1 LKHPLLEIN
10 INIILYYKL
19 MESEKMRN
27 YENIN
32 LISENREPQRS
43 YYIPYD
49 SLEKALEGDKEKSN
63 YYKLLNGQWD
73 FAYFERDIDVPEV
86 ITKWDKIPVPSNWQM
101 HGYDIPYYTNVNF
114 PHPVDAPYVPDDNPC
129 GVYAVEFNLES
140 EWTDRETYIV
150 FEGVNSCHYVYINDE
165 YVGYSQGSHLQSEFN
180 IAKYL
185 KAGTN
190 KLTVKVLKWCSGSY
204 LEGQDFFRLSG
215 IFRDVYLLSRDKNS
229 ARDIEICVDDKRITV
244 SEEDY
249 EIYEGKNKLEYIDEP
264 ILWNAEK
271 PHLYTVVV
279 KSANEYIP
287 FKVGIR
293 EVSVS
298 EKGELLI
305 NGVSVKLKGVNRH
318 DTHPTLGHYT
328 PYEDMKS
335 ELLKMKELNINCI
348 RTSHYP
354 PTPEFLNLCDE
365 LGFYVVDETDVELHG
380 FSSRNC
386 GYGYDI
392 ENPEWIC
399 NQEKWEKVFVERAQ
413 RMVERDKNHPSII
426 MWSMGN
432 ESSYGCNH
440 DAMIAWTK
448 NRDKS
453 RLVHFEGAGLVKDKS
468 DVDVISRMYTSEV
481 GIEEFAKSEDKRPFF
496 LCEYSHAMGNGPG
509 DVWDYWQVMYKYP
522 KLIGGCIWEWADH
535 TVLVDGVYKY
545 GGDFGETTHDGNF
558 CCDGMVFA
566 DRSFKAGS
574 LEVKAVYQYM
584 HTTISSNKLAVTNL
598 YDFTNLKEYKLQW
611 KVNCDGEVIK
621 AGELICDI
629 KPHESKEYS
638 LELGL
643 PESCKLGCYLDL
655 SLVSETGYE
664 VAMEQH
670 KLEVAI
676 EPETT
681 DLGSSASFEEEK
693 ETIKIIGENFTY
705 SFNKHYG
712 HFESMIVDGEERL
725 GAPTKLTVWRAP
737 TDNDRKIKYQW
748 GLFEDNRSGENFNRL
763 FTKIYSCELKDNS
776 IIVDGNLA
784 GISRAPFFRFNIV
797 YTVSAQG
804 EIVVKLQGKV
814 KEKCVFLP
822 RLGFEFSIPKKNEKF
837 KYYGMGPVENY
848 ADMHHHA
855 KVGMY
860 ESSAKEEYVP
870 YIVPQEHG
878 NHTKTKLLQIGG
890 FKFTTKGEFEFNVS
904 NYTSEMLTNA
914 KHTDE
919 LVEDKNTIVRIDYKG
934 SGIGSNSC
942 GPELLEQYR
951 LKEKDISFE
960 FSIGLI
966 K

>member
-1 LKHPLLEIN
+1 
-10 INIILYYKL
+10 
-19 MESEKMRN
+19 MESEKMRS
-27 YENIN
+27 YENLN

-49 SLEKALEGDKEKSN
+49 SLEKALEGDKEKSS

-73 FAYFERDIDVPEV
+73 FAYFERDIDVPGV

-101 HGYDIPYYTNVNF
+101 HGYDKPYYTNVNY

-129 GVYAVEFNLES
+129 GVYALEFNLER
-140 EWTDRETYIV
+140 EWEDRETYIV

-204 LEGQDFFRLSG
+204 LEDQDFFRLSG
-215 IFRDVYLLSRDKNS
+215 IFRDVYLLSRDKDS
-229 ARDIEICVDDKRITV
+229 ARDIEVCVDNKRITV

-249 EIYEGKNKLEYIDEP
+249 EIYDGKNKLEDLDEP

-271 PHLYTVVV
+271 PHMYTVVV
-279 KSANEYIP
+279 KSENEYIP

-293 EVSVS
+293 EISVS

-328 PYEDMKS
+328 PYEHMKS

-365 LGFYVVDETDVELHG
+365 LGFYVVDETDIELHG
-380 FSSRNC
+380 FSSRDT
-386 GYGYDI
+386 GYGYDM
-392 ENPEWIC
+392 ESPDWIC
-399 NQEKWEKVFVERAQ
+399 KHKEWENSFVERAE
-413 RMVERDKNHPSII
+413 RMVERDKNHPCVI
-426 MWSMGN
+426 MWSLGN
-432 ESSYGCNH
+432 ESGYGCNH
-440 DAMIAWTK
+440 DAMIVWIK

-453 RLVHFEGAGLVKDKS
+453 RLVHFEGANLVKDKS
-468 DVDVISRMYTSEV
+468 DVDVVSRMYTSPE
-481 GIEEFAKSEDKRPFF
+481 GIEEFAKNEDKRPFF

-509 DVWDYWQVMYKYP
+509 DVWDYWQKIYSYP

-535 TVLVDGVYKY
+535 TVMVDGVYKY
-545 GGDFGETTHDGNF
+545 GGDFGETIHDGNF

-584 HTTISSNKLAVTNL
+584 RTSVSGSKLTVTNL

-611 KVNCDGEVIK
+611 KVNCDGEAIK

-629 KPHESKEYS
+629 KPHETKEYT
-638 LELGL
+638 LELVL

-664 VAMEQH
+664 VALEQH
-670 KLEVAI
+670 KLDVVI
-676 EPETT
+676 ETEIA
-681 DLGSSASFEEEK
+681 DLASSASFQEEK
-693 ETIKIIGENFTY
+693 EKIKITGENFTY
-705 SFNKHYG
+705 IFNKHYG
-712 HFESMIVDGEERL
+712 NFESMIIDGEERL
-725 GAPTKLTVWRAP
+725 GEPTKLSVWRAP
-737 TDNDRKIKYQW
+737 TDNDRRVKYKW
-748 GLFEDNRSGENFNRL
+748 GLFEDNRSGENFNRI
-763 FTKIYSCELKDNS
+763 FTKIYSCELKNNS
-776 IIVDGNLA
+776 IIVEGNLA
-784 GISRAPFFRFNIV
+784 GISRAPFLRFNIV

-822 RLGFEFSIPKKNEKF
+822 RLGFEFSIPKKNQKF
-837 KYYGMGPVENY
+837 NYYGMGPVENY
-848 ADMHHHA
+848 LDMHHHT

-860 ESSAKEEYVP
+860 ESSATEEYVP

-890 FKFTTKGEFEFNVS
+890 LKFSTKGEFEFNVS

-919 LVEDKNTIVRIDYKG
+919 LVEDKNTIVRIDYKN

-951 LKEKDISFE
+951 LKEKEISFE
-960 FSIGLI
+960 FSIASGR
-966 K
+966 